1 MTHHTTTR
9 HALDTLLESRRD
21 LWRGRQRPRGSSI
34 SSGQDRIDQWLPDGG
49 WPCGKLTELLPSLP
63 ACGELA
69 LLTPL
74 LAAQSQR
81 QRPSL
86 LANPPLVPC
95 PQSLMHAG
103 VRTEQLLIVRSPEC
117 ALWAAE
123 QALKSGLCGAVVVWH
138 PPGRVNPRSI
148 RRLAL
153 AAEQGEAPLL
163 ICYRPGQRPPSALA
177 ELRLAIRPG
186 PELLM
191 LRGGQAAPLHLGRTN
206 VIELPRDCPTPA
218 VHRDAPRRPSA
229 RIHRLA
235 AHRPT
240 ATIEPSLA
248 PWPRRLKPS
257 RPDARRRAPGHG

>member
-1 MTHHTTTR
+1 MTNTITR

-21 LWRGRQRPRGSSI
+21 LWRGRRRPRLACL
-34 SSGQDRIDQWLPDGG
+34 SSGQARIDQWLPDGG

-74 LAAQSQR
+74 LASQSAR

-95 PQSLMHAG
+95 PQSLRRAG
-103 VRTEQLLIVRSPEC
+103 VAAGQLLIVRAPKY

-138 PPGRVNPRSI
+138 PPGRVDQRSI

-163 ICYRPGQRPPSALA
+163 ICYRPGQKPPPALA

-191 LRGGQAAPLHLGRTN
+191 LRGGQAAPLHLGRPN
-206 VIELPRDCPTPA
+206 VIELPRGDTAPPTR
-218 VHRDAPRRPSA
+218 RDTVKRPMA
-229 RIHRLA
+229 RIHSLA
-235 AHRPT
+235 AHR
-240 ATIEPSLA
+240 AASANEPPLT
-248 PWPRRLKPS
+248 PWPRRLAPS
-257 RPDARRRAPGHG
+257 RAEPRRHLPGHG